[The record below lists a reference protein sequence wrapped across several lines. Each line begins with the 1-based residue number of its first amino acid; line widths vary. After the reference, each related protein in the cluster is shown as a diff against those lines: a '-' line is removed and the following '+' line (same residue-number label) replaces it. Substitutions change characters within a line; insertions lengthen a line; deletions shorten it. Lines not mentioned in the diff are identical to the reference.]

1 MHCGGKERGEAGRGV
16 RENGRGV
23 RAGEMGGSREGM
35 GVRKERGDG
44 EGGEG

>member
-1 MHCGGKERGEAGRGV
+1 MRG
-16 RENGRGV
+16 NGRGV
-23 RAGEMGGSREGM
+23 RGGEMGGSREGI